1 MVGDEMKKFAEIKN
15 NQIHKIYE
23 QEAKPLFASYIEL
36 IEITDITPIPEE
48 GWLLLDNGTFSSP
61 KENIET
67 MVTVEDRLEAIEQT
81 SAYTQIQVEY
91 LATLAEINNGL

>member
-48 GWLLLDNGTFSSP
+48 GWLLLDDGTFSS
-61 KENIET
+61 IET

-91 LATLAEINNGL
+91 LATLTEINNVL